1 MSISN
6 PSEGTLCPNKFTDLE
21 KIFLAC
27 EKKDPHNFKYNKA
40 KTKDIF
46 FHAKKLKQL
55 HIQAGRKIT
64 EKLKFSIRNLGSYDY
79 DGDPLRIDY
88 DKNDI
93 RINSEESG
101 NPEGWIVQVNS
112 VSENKEFKE
121 VRMSLTNRVIF
132 L

>member
-1 MSISN
+1 M
-6 PSEGTLCPNKFTDLE
+6 E

-40 KTKDIF
+40 KTRDIF
-46 FHAKKLKQL
+46 NHAKKLKQL

-64 EKLKFSIRNLGSYDY
+64 EKLKHSLRNLTGYDY

-88 DKNDI
+88 DKNVI
-93 RINSEESG
+93 QINSEESN

-112 VSENKEFKE
+112 VSDNRELKE